1 MEERKRRGK
10 EGVWEGDYGLGL
22 NYVRCGVV
30 GGRDGLR
37 GVRGADGMDNRRVA
51 LASCSEIEFQGQ
63 IAAPHAC

>member
-1 MEERKRRGK
+1 
-10 EGVWEGDYGLGL
+10 LGL
-22 NYVRCGVV
+22 NYVRCGIV